1 MAMSTSPVN
10 IVATDTSPINTVLTF
25 WFADRA
31 LNELTLDSRMTRWF
45 GSDANFDAELAAQFT
60 SLTEQALAGTLDD
73 WAEQPLGRLALILL
87 LEQFP
92 RRLYKDTPKAFS
104 GDRKAMKLCQQGVA
118 NDAYRALNAVQQLF
132 FFMPLQRAE
141 SIKIQQTSVKIYNA
155 LSTNVSSTLRDTFE
169 TVAHFAELRRDIIAK
184 FGRFPH
190 RNVPLGRSNT
200 GAEEADSDLLSS

>member
-1 MAMSTSPVN
+1 MNTSQ
-10 IVATDTSPINTVLTF
+10 INEVLEF
-25 WFADRA
+25 WFADRD
-31 LNELTLDSRMTRWF
+31 LSEPTLDSRMTRWF
-45 GSDANFDAELAAQFT
+45 NSDDKFDAELADRFT
-60 SLTEQALAGTLDD
+60 SLAKQALTEELDD

-92 RRLYKDTPKAFS
+92 RRLYKDSPDAFQ

-118 NDAYRALNAVQQLF
+118 NDAYRELNAVQQLF

-155 LSTNVSSTLRDTFE
+155 LSSNVSSTLRDTFE
-169 TVAHFAELRRDIIAK
+169 TVAHFAELRRDVIAK

-190 RNVPLGRSNT
+190 RNAPLGRSNT
-200 GAEEADSDLLSS
+200 GAEEAHLTH